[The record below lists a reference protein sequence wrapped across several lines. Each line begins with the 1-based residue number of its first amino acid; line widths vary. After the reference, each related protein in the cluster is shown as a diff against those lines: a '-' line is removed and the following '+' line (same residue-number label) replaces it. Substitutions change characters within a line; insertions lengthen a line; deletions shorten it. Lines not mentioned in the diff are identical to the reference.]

1 MTFRL
6 ATFNVEN
13 LFARAKALDPTDPT
27 GAAALRAFDDF
38 NRVAA
43 TATYT
48 DADRAAMLAALET
61 LRVLVRVGGELRRNP
76 DPFGDAWALLR
87 ENRGD
92 FLVAPDDAEPRIVA
106 TGRADWLG
114 WVELITEP
122 VDELATRM
130 TARVISDVAADVL
143 CVVEA
148 DDRPSLVRFDVEL
161 LGGRYA
167 HRMLVDGNDPRGI
180 DVGLYA
186 TAAVDLVWMR
196 SNVDVPDP
204 VTGRPVFSRDCPVHR
219 LRLPGGDELF
229 VLLNHLKSQ
238 SFSSGNPDPLRS
250 RQSAAVRDIYLGLR
264 TEGAR
269 YVAVLGDLNK
279 GPDPADPSVHPTLE
293 PLFDPATGLVDAY
306 GLPAFSQLFDPLDT
320 GHERPGSFQSCTLR
334 NRFDYILLSPELAA
348 KVTDGGVFRRGLW
361 GPLGNV
367 NPPRLW
373 SVYPEVTAARHAA
386 SDHAAVWIDL
396 DL

>member
-1 MTFRL
+1 MTIRL

-13 LFARAKALDPTDPT
+13 LFARAKALDPADPA
-27 GAAALRAFDDF
+27 GGAALRAFDDF

-43 TATYT
+43 RPVYEDT
-48 DADRAAMLAALET
+48 DRKAMLDALEA
-61 LRVLVRVGGELRRNP
+61 LRVLVRVGGALRRNP
-76 DPFGDAWALLR
+76 DPFGDAWAMLR

-106 TGRADWLG
+106 TGRPDWLG

-148 DDRPSLVRFDVEL
+148 EDRPSLVRFDVEL
-161 LGGRYA
+161 LGRRYA

-180 DVGLYA
+180 DVGLFA
-186 TAAVDLVWMR
+186 TAAVEPLWVR

-204 VTGRPVFSRDCPVHR
+204 AAADGRPLFSRDCPVHH
-219 LRLPGGDELF
+219 LRLPGGAELYL
-229 VLLNHLKSQ
+229 LLNHLKSQ
-238 SFSSGNPDPLRS
+238 SFTSGNPDPLRS
-250 RQSAAVRDIYLGLR
+250 RQSAAVRDIYLALR
-264 TEGAR
+264 AGGAR
-269 YVAVLGDLNK
+269 HVAVLGDFNK
-279 GPDPADPSVHPTLE
+279 GPAADGSHPTLE

-306 GLPAFSQLFDPLDT
+306 GLPAFSQLHDPLDT
-320 GHERPGSFQSCTLR
+320 ARERPGTFQSCTLR
-334 NRFDYILLSPELAA
+334 NRLDYLLLSPELAA
-348 KVTDGGVFRRGLW
+348 TVTDGGVFRRGLW
-361 GPLGNV
+361 GPPANV

-373 SVYPEVTAARHAA
+373 SVYPEITSARHAA
-386 SDHAAVWIDL
+386 SDHAAVWLDL

>member
-1 MTFRL
+1 MTTRL

-13 LFARAKALDPTDPT
+13 LFARAKALDPADPA
-27 GAAALRAFDDF
+27 GGAALRAFDDF

-43 TATYT
+43 QPVYD
-48 DADRAAMLAALET
+48 DADRTAMLDALEA
-61 LRVLVRVGGELRRNP
+61 LRVLVRVGGALRPNP

-92 FLVAPDDAEPRIVA
+92 LLVAPADAEPRIVA
-106 TGRADWLG
+106 TGRGDWLG

-130 TARVISDVAADVL
+130 TARVIGDVAADVL

-148 DDRPSLVRFDVEL
+148 EDRPSLVRFDVEL
-161 LGGRYA
+161 LGRRYA

-186 TAAVDLVWMR
+186 TSAVDLLWVR

-204 VTGRPVFSRDCPVHR
+204 AAADDRPLFSRDCPVHH
-219 LRLPGGDELF
+219 LRLPGGAELYL
-229 VLLNHLKSQ
+229 LLNHLKSQ
-238 SFSSGNPDPLRS
+238 SFSSGDPDPLRS
-250 RQSAAVRDIYLGLR
+250 RQSAAVRDIYLALR
-264 TEGAR
+264 AEGAEF
-269 YVAVLGDLNK
+269 VAVLGDLNK
-279 GPDPADPSVHPTLE
+279 GPAPDGSHPTLE

-306 GLPAFSQLFDPLDT
+306 GLPTFSQLHDPRDLQR
-320 GHERPGSFQSCTLR
+320 ERPGTFQSCTLR
-334 NRFDYILLSPELAA
+334 NRLDYLLLSPELAA
-348 KVTDGGVFRRGLW
+348 RVTDGGVFRRGLW
-361 GPLGNV
+361 GPPGNV

-373 SVYPEVTAARHAA
+373 SVYPEITSARHAA
-386 SDHAAVWIDL
+386 SDHAAVWLDL

>member
-1 MTFRL
+1 MTIRL

-13 LFARAKALDPTDPT
+13 LFARAKALDPADPA
-27 GAAALRAFDDF
+27 GGAALRAFDDF

-43 TATYT
+43 RPVYEDT
-48 DADRAAMLAALET
+48 DRKAMLDALEA
-61 LRVLVRVGGELRRNP
+61 LRVLVRVGGALRRNP

-130 TARVISDVAADVL
+130 TARVIGDVAADVL

-148 DDRPSLVRFDVEL
+148 EDRPSLVRFDVEL
-161 LGGRYA
+161 LGRRYA

-180 DVGLYA
+180 DVGLFA
-186 TAAVDLVWMR
+186 TAAVEPLWVR

-204 VTGRPVFSRDCPVHR
+204 AAADGRPLFSRDCPVHH
-219 LRLPGGDELF
+219 LRLPGGAELYL
-229 VLLNHLKSQ
+229 LLNHLKSQ
-238 SFSSGNPDPLRS
+238 SFSSGDPDPLRS
-250 RQSAAVRDIYLGLR
+250 RQSAAVRDIYLALR
-264 TEGAR
+264 AGGAR
-269 YVAVLGDLNK
+269 HVAVLGDFNK
-279 GPDPADPSVHPTLE
+279 GPAADGSHPTLE

-306 GLPAFSQLFDPLDT
+306 GLPAFSQLHDPLDT
-320 GHERPGSFQSCTLR
+320 ARERPGTFQSCTLR
-334 NRFDYILLSPELAA
+334 NRLDYMLLSPELAA
-348 KVTDGGVFRRGLW
+348 TVTDGGVFRRGLW
-361 GPLGNV
+361 GPPANV

-373 SVYPEVTAARHAA
+373 SVYPEIASARHAA
-386 SDHAAVWIDL
+386 SDHAAVWLDL